1 MYGFVM
7 LLFFYLFLFFFF
19 SFNTF
24 ISSFPFSLKLLFRI
38 LSVKALTNRLLSRAV
53 FKRLRVHWSWLQVL
67 CCVQRGQSGL
77 VSAARHSPIGLLCFP
92 SSPSHA
98 LSLCFHA
105 LCNGWLKSGW
115 DLAAFLFINDSWKR
129 GQAATNMLCHSLWPL
144 AKPHI
149 RRNIVQHALVYK
161 RCDSNAHVISISK
174 SRHIHE
180 KKNVSQ
186 TLQILDNFCHSGS
199 KAAWVTNF
207 RRHLHKRS
215 PTPTKTN
222 SVIRQSWSKVFQIFS
237 RVKKCIYNFILYIK
251 LRALFHISCLTCQG
265 LSEDT

>member
-98 LSLCFHA
+98 LSLFFHA

-115 DLAAFLFINDSWKR
+115 DLAAFLLSMIHESVDRLPQTCCVTRS
-129 GQAATNMLCHSLWPL
+129 GLWP
-144 AKPHI
+144 
-149 RRNIVQHALVYK
+149 
-161 RCDSNAHVISISK
+161 
-174 SRHIHE
+174 SR
-180 KKNVSQ
+180 
-186 TLQILDNFCHSGS
+186 TSGE
-199 KAAWVTNF
+199 T
-207 RRHLHKRS
+207 
-215 PTPTKTN
+215 
-222 SVIRQSWSKVFQIFS
+222 
-237 RVKKCIYNFILYIK
+237 
-251 LRALFHISCLTCQG
+251 
-265 LSEDT
+265 